1 MKKIYWRPPNV
12 SRTALALVT
21 VVAMVAHVA
30 VEWMPVRRKQRYYRE
45 KITAARLSRDA
56 MNAIKAE
63 RLSRG
68 HKIDPEVDPAST
80 GMIGKSVTAVTSNT
94 GYLTAKLTSTNPNFA
109 AAIVDMLERAGIAR
123 GEVVAVGVSGSF
135 PALNVSTY
143 AAIQVLG
150 LVPVIIAS
158 TSSSEWGA
166 NLNDYL
172 WLDMETTI
180 RAQGM
185 VSFSSN
191 AASYGGIDDLGIGI
205 TKNGRALLD
214 AARTRNKVSD
224 LSPTSLADAI
234 DKRMALYEELAG
246 DRPMKAYINVGGGSA
261 SVGTHIGKKQF
272 KPGLNRSLPMGVGMA
287 DSVML
292 RFSKRDVPVIHLS
305 RVKLLAQR
313 YRMPYAPK
321 QLVPIG
327 QGEMFVKTEYNR
339 WLALIGLIAIF
350 TAMFVF
356 LRWNIG
362 SRMLTTGRAR
372 EGAKPLEPM
381 V

>member
-1 MKKIYWRPPNV
+1 
-12 SRTALALVT
+12 
-21 VVAMVAHVA
+21 
-30 VEWMPVRRKQRYYRE
+30 
-45 KITAARLSRDA
+45 
-56 MNAIKAE
+56 
-63 RLSRG
+63 
-68 HKIDPEVDPAST
+68 
-80 GMIGKSVTAVTSNT
+80 
-94 GYLTAKLTSTNPNFA
+94 
-109 AAIVDMLERAGIAR
+109 
-123 GEVVAVGVSGSF
+123 
-135 PALNVSTY
+135 
-143 AAIQVLG
+143 
-150 LVPVIIAS
+150 
-158 TSSSEWGA
+158 
-166 NLNDYL
+166 
-172 WLDMETTI
+172 
-180 RAQGM
+180 
-185 VSFSSN
+185 
-191 AASYGGIDDLGIGI
+191 
-205 TKNGRALLD
+205 
-214 AARTRNKVSD
+214 
-224 LSPTSLADAI
+224 
-234 DKRMALYEELAG
+234 
-246 DRPMKAYINVGGGSA
+246 
-261 SVGTHIGKKQF
+261 
-272 KPGLNRSLPMGVGMA
+272 MA